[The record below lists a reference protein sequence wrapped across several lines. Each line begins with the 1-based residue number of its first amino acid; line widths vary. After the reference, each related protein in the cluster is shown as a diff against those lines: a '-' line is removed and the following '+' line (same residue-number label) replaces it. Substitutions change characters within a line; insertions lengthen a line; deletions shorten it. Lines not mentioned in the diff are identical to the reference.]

1 MATEPL
7 ALVASSGAELMAL
20 DALQSAP
27 GRRRRL
33 AERVWS
39 ALWPRLAG
47 VALALLAWQL
57 VVLSGWRPDYLLPG
71 PVPVLHRLA
80 SDLAQPLFYG
90 AVVTTLE
97 RAAWGYALAILI
109 GGAAG
114 VLVARN
120 RVLRAAAGSLITG
133 LQSMP
138 SIAWFPLAILLFGL
152 SEGAIG
158 FVVLLGAAPA
168 IANGL
173 ISGLD
178 QVPPLLLRSG
188 RAMGAGRVQLFR
200 HVLLPASLPA
210 FVGGLRQGWAFA
222 WRSLMAGELLVIV
235 SNHPSLGVR
244 LQLARETADAEGLLA
259 AMLVV
264 LLIGMAV
271 EVVFSTADGAIR
283 RRRGL
288 A

>member
-7 ALVASSGAELMAL
+7 AIPAYGGNELSAL
-20 DALQSAP
+20 DALESAP
-27 GRRRRL
+27 RPRRAL
-33 AERVWS
+33 SQRVWRG
-39 ALWPRLAG
+39 LWPRLSA
-47 VALALLAWQL
+47 VAIALAAWQ
-57 VVLSGWRPDYLLPG
+57 VVALSGWRPDYLLPG
-71 PVPVLHRLA
+71 PAPVLRRLGL
-80 SDLAQPLFYG
+80 DLTQPLFYG
-90 AVVTTLE
+90 AVVNTLQ
-97 RAAWGYALAILI
+97 RALWGYALAIVL
-109 GGAAG
+109 GSAVG

-120 RVLRAAAGSLITG
+120 RVVRSAVGSLITG

-173 ISGLD
+173 ISGID
-178 QVPPLLLRSG
+178 QVPPLLLRCG

-200 HVLLPASLPA
+200 HVLLPASMPA
-210 FVGGLRQGWAFA
+210 FVGGLKQGWAFA

-264 LLIGMAV
+264 LIIGMFV
-271 EVVFSTADGAIR
+271 EVVFSSVDGAIR

>member
-7 ALVASSGAELMAL
+7 TIPAYGGGELSAL
-20 DALQSAP
+20 DDLESVP
-27 GRRRRL
+27 RPRRRL
-33 AERVWS
+33 PLRLWRGT
-39 ALWPRLAG
+39 WPRLAA
-47 VALALLAWQL
+47 VAIALVAWQL
-57 VVLSGWRPDYLLPG
+57 VALSGWRPDYLLPG
-71 PVPVLHRLA
+71 PLPVLRRLA
-80 SDLAQPLFYG
+80 TDLTQPLFYG
-90 AVVTTLE
+90 ALATTME
-97 RAAWGYALAILI
+97 RALWGFGVAIVLGSAI
-109 GGAAG
+109 G

-120 RVLRAAAGSLITG
+120 GALRAAIGSLITG

-152 SEGAIG
+152 TDGAIG

-173 ISGLD
+173 ISGFD
-178 QVPPLLLRSG
+178 QVPPLLLRCG

-210 FVGGLRQGWAFA
+210 FIGGLKQGWAFA
-222 WRSLMAGELLVIV
+222 WRSLMAGELLVII

-259 AMLVV
+259 AMVVV
-264 LLIGMAV
+264 LVIGMAV
-271 EVVFSTADGAIR
+271 EILFSSVDGTVR

>member
-1 MATEPL
+1 MAI
-7 ALVASSGAELMAL
+7 ALG
-20 DALQSAP
+20 
-27 GRRRRL
+27 
-33 AERVWS
+33 
-39 ALWPRLAG
+39 
-47 VALALLAWQL
+47 AWQL
-57 VVLSGWRPDYLLPG
+57 VVLTGWRPDYLLPG
-71 PVPVLHRLA
+71 PLPVLGRLA
-80 SDLAQPLFYG
+80 SNLGQPVFYG
-90 AVVTTLE
+90 AVATTLE
-97 RAAWGYALAILI
+97 RALWGYALAIAL
-109 GGAAG
+109 GAVVG

-120 RVLRAAAGSLITG
+120 PILRSAVGSLITG

-173 ISGLD
+173 ISGID
-178 QVPPLLLRSG
+178 QVPPLLLRAG

-210 FVGGLRQGWAFA
+210 FIGGLKQGWAFA

-264 LLIGMAV
+264 LVIGMAV
-271 EVVFSTADGAIR
+271 EVVFSSVDGAVR